1 MKKLIALVLVLV
13 MACTLLAGCGEKP
26 KEAVKINI
34 KLPILSLPAKND
46 PECDETGKFMQ
57 KAWDAFAA
65 QYDKYDVSAD
75 VIVFEQTDYQQKI
88 VDCYGKPEGADLMLG
103 GYFTISGYI
112 YDGYAVPL
120 DDIIT
125 DAIKA
130 DFSESSWAQSRGY
143 NGKTYLMPFLALQN
157 VLSYN
162 KELFRQCG
170 LEEYCYDDNAIHGWS
185 LEEWDTILSTL
196 KENLP
201 AGSYPLMMYAVNNQ
215 GDTHTMIQLRN
226 QGSSFFN
233 EEGLFNLNTPEGI
246 AGLQWIKDNY
256 EKGYYPQNCE
266 NISIND
272 CPEHFV
278 NNQLAIYVYNTALAM
293 YAEQMNLGFV
303 NFPGA
308 DAGGV
313 NSNWL
318 TGFMAFD
325 NGDAR
330 RVEVTKDFLKFI
342 YENPEWLEYST
353 GGVPCSRQVADKYAD
368 QIFMSQTF
376 LDNEKYTVDFT
387 ANNPN
392 WAGVR
397 AAFWPHIQALLI
409 GDETAAQAAAGLDA
423 DCNAVITSVERKL
436 HE

>member
-1 MKKLIALVLVLV
+1 MKKFIAIILVIV

-26 KEAVKINI
+26 KEAVSINI
-34 KLPILSLPAKND
+34 KLPVLTLPAKND
-46 PECDETGKFMQ
+46 PECDESGVFMT

-75 VIVFEQTDYQQKI
+75 ITVFEQTDYQQNI

-130 DFSESSWAQSRGY
+130 DFSESSWAQSKGY

-201 AGSYPLMMYAVNNQ
+201 AGSYPLMMYASNNQ

-272 CPEHFV
+272 CQELFV

-293 YAEQMNLGFV
+293 YSETMDLGFV

-325 NGDAR
+325 NGDAK
-330 RVEVTKDFLKFI
+330 RVEVTKAFLKFI
-342 YENPEWLEYST
+342 YEHPEWLEYST
-353 GGVPCSRQVADKYAD
+353 GGVPCSKQVAEKYAD
-368 QIFMSQTF
+368 QIFMSQAF

-397 AAFWPHIQALLI
+397 AAFWPHIQALLA
-409 GDETAAQAAAGLDA
+409 GDETAEQAAAALDA
-423 DCNAVITSVERKL
+423 DCNAAITSVERKL